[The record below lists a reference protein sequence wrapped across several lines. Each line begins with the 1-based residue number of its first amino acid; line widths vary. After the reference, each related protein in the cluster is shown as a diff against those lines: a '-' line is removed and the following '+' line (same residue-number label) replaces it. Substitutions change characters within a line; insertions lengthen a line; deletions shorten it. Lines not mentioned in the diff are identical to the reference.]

1 MKNDLIS
8 DSISILTGSFA
19 IANIEHILSIVILV
33 LSILNIVFNALIKII
48 KHIKNK
54 QYDLLDDDFNEA
66 KEELQNLQ
74 EKEKEK

>member
-1 MKNDLIS
+1 MKNDLLS
-8 DSISILTGSFA
+8 DTISILTGSFA

-54 QYDLLDDDFNEA
+54 QYDLLDDDLNQA
-66 KEELQNLQ
+66 KEDLQNIQ

>member
-1 MKNDLIS
+1 MKNDVIS

-33 LSILNIVFNALIKII
+33 ISILNILFNALIKII

-54 QYDLLDDDFNEA
+54 EYDLLDDDFNGA